1 MYFVHISLEYNFEYN
16 RLPILGQSYC
26 LKITQNV
33 AFELLNFDIST
44 NFRSIK
50 SDLSGNTGWPKGSGF
65 LNLAKLAIFGI
76 FDENF
81 ATQNE
86 NKAHFARK
94 IECDFLGEFLGF

>member
-1 MYFVHISLEYNFEYN
+1 MSHFNFST
-16 RLPILGQSYC
+16 L
-26 LKITQNV
+26 
-33 AFELLNFDIST
+33 AFST
-44 NFRSIK
+44 NICDIK
-50 SDLSGNTGWPKGSGF
+50 IDLSGNTGWPKGSGL

>member
-1 MYFVHISLEYNFEYN
+1 MVF
-16 RLPILGQSYC
+16 
-26 LKITQNV
+26 
-33 AFELLNFDIST
+33 ST
-44 NFRSIK
+44 NYCPFK
-50 SDLSGNTGWPKGSGF
+50 TDLSGNTVWSQALGF
-65 LNLAKLAIFGI
+65 KNLAKLAIVGI